1 MNTDGNR
8 LWSIQW
14 SILCTVASHTPFTYT
29 CLVWQKSIW
38 QVGRVHDIWVFLSIT
53 SMSCLHWMLKTVYL
67 HVNFYSEAGAFAFVH
82 TETQQSEA
90 LNSFFL
96 ILVIAIC
103 FHCTHSECLVCSVIT
118 SPVTEMQKYRIQK
131 DCWHVVYPNLLLF
144 DWCEVNDHKIFPL
157 YHKAFTTKLHWT
169 NDMEM
174 MSYIRTPEYIDHV
187 IAMGKKNVVSVSI
200 TQFVIMSHFSVTKIY
215 RKESTSTDTQA
226 ASQMLTLFGHSK
238 C

>member
-96 ILVIAIC
+96 ILVYL
-103 FHCTHSECLVCSVIT
+103 FSLYTLWMPCLLCYYI
-118 SPVTEMQKYRIQK
+118 PCHRDAEIQNTER
-131 DCWHVVYPNLLLF
+131 LLTRCLP
-144 DWCEVNDHKIFPL
+144 KPL
-157 YHKAFTTKLHWT
+157 TFWLMWGEWPQ
-169 NDMEM
+169 D
-174 MSYIRTPEYIDHV
+174 I
-187 IAMGKKNVVSVSI
+187 SI
-200 TQFVIMSHFSVTKIY
+200 IPQSLY
-215 RKESTSTDTQA
+215 Y
-226 ASQMLTLFGHSK
+226 
-238 C
+238 